1 MTLEVTDQD
10 LRYLATGILMLLQ
23 YAKEVS
29 INENDDRI
37 AQFEDLYNRLIS
49 GIAVSDDGI
58 DYISILMSVA
68 QTARSYESVNQI
80 ATDVLRLYQPPPSPD
95 SSETPSPD
103 SSPTP
108 DSSPSL

>member
-1 MTLEVTDQD
+1 
-10 LRYLATGILMLLQ
+10 MLLQ

-95 SSETPSPD
+95 SSPTPDSTPSPD

-108 DSSPSL
+108 SPDSSPSL